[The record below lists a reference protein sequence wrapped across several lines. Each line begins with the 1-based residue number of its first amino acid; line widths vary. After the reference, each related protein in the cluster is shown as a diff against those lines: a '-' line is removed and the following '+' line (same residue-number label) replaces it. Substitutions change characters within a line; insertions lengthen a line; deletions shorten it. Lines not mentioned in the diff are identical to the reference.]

1 MNGIF
6 KSISV
11 LIITIL
17 LQILVFRFGIFAGGK
32 AIIFFH
38 LYGLVLLPIGWHKTT
53 YLFFGTITGAIVDL
67 VLLGG
72 GLHMASGAILGLMLP
87 HISDAIAP
95 RDGFQKGHVIC
106 ALKDGWMRFLSYCF
120 LVSTVYSFGLF
131 AIEGGRLGLILFA
144 LLKAILSGSLTVI
157 LMGLAQGLFGL
168 KSKNKKSKVSA
179 YPWS

>member
-1 MNGIF
+1 MNGTV

-17 LQILVFRFGIFAGGK
+17 LQILIFRFGIFAGGK

-72 GLHMASGAILGLMLP
+72 GLHMASGAILGLTLP
-87 HISDAIAP
+87 HISVAIAP

-120 LVSTVYSFGLF
+120 LVSTLYSFGLF
-131 AIEGGRLGLILFA
+131 AIEGGRLGIILVA
-144 LLKAILSGSLTVI
+144 LWKAMLSGSLNVI
-157 LMGLAQGLFGL
+157 LMGLSQGLFGL
-168 KSKNKKSKVSA
+168 KRKNKKSKVSA